1 MACNCGFSCDY
12 SDCMSREMYD
22 HTGCNCFASGSPN
35 HGTVVEGRRLG
46 RPRTAP
52 TFILQS
58 SSHPPP
64 AGGGGDDGDNDGDGG
79 NKLGG

>member
-1 MACNCGFSCDY
+1 MIPQVACPGRSHWLQLFC
-12 SDCMSREMYD
+12 
-22 HTGCNCFASGSPN
+22 PN
-35 HGTVVEGRRLG
+35 HGMVVEGRRLG

-64 AGGGGDDGDNDGDGG
+64 AGGGGDRGDNDGDGG